1 MEAIKRNI
9 PNTLQDI
16 RAQIA
21 ELEAMM
27 LNAAENL
34 EFEKAAQYRD
44 AIKRIEKEYLEND

>member
-1 MEAIKRNI
+1 MS
-9 PNTLQDI
+9 DI

-44 AIKRIEKEYLEND
+44 AIKRIEKEFEND